1 MKVIVIDRKSVV
13 RHVHLSKQLPK
24 KVLTILLDS
33 FVEFVGFS
41 WGIELRATPMKAQV
55 KLGRI
60 FGIEI
65 GLHYSWFIIALLIT
79 LSLAAEFQALNPL
92 WETGV
97 IWATAIVTGLLFFT
111 TIIVHELSHAAVAKA
126 RNLPVRSITL
136 FALGGVAQ
144 IEREPNE
151 AGTEFLMGIV
161 GPVASALIGMFCLL
175 VAWTLGWSPLVA
187 PETPLLATLMW
198 LGYINISLAVFNLIP
213 AFPLDGGR
221 VLRGFIWWI
230 TGDGVRATRVATRIG
245 QVFAVAFMILGI
257 LRFFNGAGLG
267 GLWIAFIGFFLLE
280 AAGASRAQVE
290 NGEQWRDVR
299 ARDLLERDCPVVDGQ
314 DNLRTFVNE
323 SLLPTG
329 KQCFLVQNH
338 NKVAGM
344 ITPREIKGTDR
355 AEWPYTTVGQAMRPL
370 DQLHAVTPG
379 TPIADILEIMD
390 QEDINQL
397 PVVRDGRIE
406 GVISRGGV
414 LRLLLTRPA
423 FEM

>member
-1 MKVIVIDRKSVV
+1 
-13 RHVHLSKQLPK
+13 
-24 KVLTILLDS
+24 
-33 FVEFVGFS
+33 
-41 WGIELRATPMKAQV
+41 MKAQI

-111 TIIVHELSHAAVAKA
+111 TIVLHELSHAAVAKA
-126 RNLPVRSITL
+126 RHLPVRSITL

-175 VAWTLGWSPLVA
+175 VAWTLGWSPLVT

-329 KQCFLVQNH
+329 KQCFLVRNG

-355 AEWPYTTVGQAMRPL
+355 AQWPYTTVGQAMRPL
-370 DQLHAVTPG
+370 DQLRAVTPG
-379 TPIADILEIMD
+379 TPITDVMEIMD
-390 QEDINQL
+390 QNDISRL
-397 PVVRDGRIE
+397 PVVHDGRIE

-414 LRLLLTRPA
+414 LHFLLTRPA
-423 FEM
+423 VDV